1 MTLWNPLS
9 LFTWLFAAFSGH
21 GALATPPTAALT
33 EPPVAVSSAAPGDAP
48 VALADGFAPQRSPF
62 VVRLGE
68 TLVGYDVLAVP
79 VLPGA
84 QLPLEVIDAAADEAF
99 TVQTRGGSL
108 QELGAASW
116 TWTAPSEPGLYPIEV
131 RSAEHSQPV
140 TLNVFVVHPYH
151 PGVNVVDGY
160 AIGSYP
166 SVRPGAKHADAYD
179 PPIGFIEVNEADA
192 STPVAPHFT
201 LGQFAC
207 KQGGAEWPKFVALR
221 PALFVKLE
229 TALEAVNANGID
241 TPSFHVMSGFRTR
254 VYNAGLGNVN
264 LSRHTFGDASDIF
277 VDVHPLDGRM
287 DDLNHDGVSNE
298 GDAIYLRHIIEGSP
312 EQAPYAPVAAGI
324 GIYGSTHT
332 HGPFVHV
339 DARGFKAR
347 WEG

>member
-1 MTLWNPLS
+1 MLP
-9 LFTWLFAAFSGH
+9 
-21 GALATPPTAALT
+21 
-33 EPPVAVSSAAPGDAP
+33 
-48 VALADGFAPQRSPF
+48 DGFDPQRAPF
-62 VVRLGE
+62 DVRLGE
-68 TLVGYDVLAVP
+68 TLVGYGVLGVP
-79 VLPGA
+79 VLPGST
-84 QLPLEVIDAAADEAF
+84 LPLEVTTAKEGEKF
-99 TVQTRGGSL
+99 SVQTHGGQLATRGD
-108 QELGAASW
+108 ASW
-116 TWTAPSEPGLYPIEV
+116 TWTAPSTPGLYPIEV
-131 RSAEHSQPV
+131 YSPEHRAPV

-166 SVRPGAKHADAYD
+166 SQGSIHRHADAYD
-179 PPIGFIEVNEADA
+179 PPIGFIRVDEKDA

-229 TALEAVNANGID
+229 TALEAVNRHGID
-241 TPSFHVMSGFRTR
+241 APSFTVMSGFRTR
-254 VYNAGLGNVN
+254 LYNAGLGNVN

-277 VDVHPLDGRM
+277 VDLNHDGHM
-287 DDLNHDGVSNE
+287 DDLNHDGRSDE
-298 GDAIYLRHIIEGSP
+298 GDSIYLRSIIESAP
-312 EQAPYAPVAAGI
+312 EEAPYNPVAGGI

-339 DARGFKAR
+339 DARGFRAR